1 MFSGDASSPV
11 ITADG
16 DVIDAPAGGGLRFV
30 RMRPCDLFL
39 IDVQDSQT
47 MFLGQD
53 ATPDDETAETLAAQ
67 PVAWTAWRADGTVL
81 ACFGFSEAFP
91 GRHGTAWALI
101 GNGIGRDHLALT
113 RFVRKVVA
121 GCTLDRLDVLA
132 RCEDVEPLMLNGKA
146 WPEGGALLR
155 LALIEPTPQ
164 VRWCLMLGF
173 EPAHLL
179 RKFGGAG
186 ETYMMFERIRGRG

>member
-1 MFSGDASSPV
+1 MFDHAPPAPM
-11 ITADG
+11 ITEDGTLVDTPADG
-16 DVIDAPAGGGLRFV
+16 RLRFT
-30 RMRPCDLFL
+30 RMQARDLFL
-39 IDVQDSQT
+39 VDVQDSQR

-53 ATPDDETAETLAAQ
+53 ATPDEDTADTLAAQ

-91 GRHGTAWALI
+91 GRHGTAWALLASD
-101 GNGIGRDHLALT
+101 IGRDHVALT

-132 RCEDVEPLMLNGKA
+132 RCEDVEPIMLDGKP
-146 WPEGGALLR
+146 WPRPAALLK
-155 LALIEPTPQ
+155 LALVEPTPE

-179 RKFGGAG
+179 RKYGAAG
-186 ETYMMFERIRGRG
+186 ETYMLLERIRP